1 MNVIKGDDNNNHW
14 EEKYKYN
21 DKCEQMNLIYMT

>member
-14 EEKYKYN
+14 EEEYEYN
-21 DKCEQMNLIYMT
+21 DYFKQMNLIYMI